1 MNLKPLN
8 LALPTLSVESFGISI
23 LFLSPIITYSMLP
36 LRLMRI
42 PICLEISVEMLEMD
56 WAMSEVMIAVGSTLF
71 L

>member
-1 MNLKPLN
+1 
-8 LALPTLSVESFGISI
+8 
-23 LFLSPIITYSMLP
+23 
-36 LRLMRI
+36 MRI